1 MAELF
6 RMTRLCCLLMKST
19 AALAVL
25 AASGAASAQEYPAKP
40 VRIVVAFAAGG
51 GVDLLTRVVVQH
63 LGPRLKQTIIVDN
76 RPGANANLGADFVAK
91 SPADGYTLLMASSVF
106 AASRGLSKKLTYDGL
121 TDFTQVARVGL
132 APSVLVVSAALPVKS
147 IAELIAYGRA
157 HAADISYASTG
168 FGSGQH
174 LNGVI
179 FSKYAGLPAVHVPYK
194 GGSLAMTDILT
205 GRVTFFMTIP
215 GEILPH
221 IAAGKVRALAVTGSS
236 RAKFLPDVPT
246 LTEAGVP
253 NPGLSAWWGLV
264 APAKTPKAVVERLS
278 AEMLA
283 VLGDP
288 ETRAGIEKIGV
299 QVAPL
304 PAQEFAQ
311 FYRNEV
317 KRYMDIGTEFKI
329 EME

>member
-1 MAELF
+1 
-6 RMTRLCCLLMKST
+6 MTGA
-19 AALAVL
+19 AALAAL
-25 AASGAASAQEYPAKP
+25 GASAGAYAQEYPAKP

-63 LGPRLKQTIIVDN
+63 LGARLKQTLIVDN
-76 RPGANANLGADFVAK
+76 RPGANANIGADFVAK
-91 SPADGYTLLMASSVF
+91 APADGYTLLMASSVF
-106 AASRGLSKKLTYDGL
+106 AASRALSKNLSYDAL
-121 TDFTQVARVGL
+121 ADFTQVARVGQ

-147 IAELIAYGRA
+147 IADLIAYGRA

-205 GRVTFFMTIP
+205 GRVTFFLTIP

-221 IAAGKVRALAVTGSS
+221 ITAGKVRALAVTGAA
-236 RAKFLPDVPT
+236 RAKILPEIPT

-264 APAKTPKAVVERLS
+264 APAKTPKAIVERLS

-283 VLGDP
+283 VLADP
-288 ETRAGIEKIGV
+288 EARAGIEKIGV
-299 QVAPL
+299 ETAPL
-304 PAQEFAQ
+304 AAQEFAQ

-317 KRYMDIGTEFKI
+317 KRYTDIGIEFKI